1 MEDRFLSLP
10 IFTLTTDFGLKDS
23 YAAEMKAVILG
34 LCPTAQ
40 IIDITHMIEKFN
52 IRSGAY
58 VLASA
63 APYFPV
69 GTIHIAVVDPDV
81 GSERRALIIQ
91 TERGFLVGPDNGLL
105 SLAAEKL
112 GVKHIREITSKHIM
126 PHHVSSTFHGRDI
139 FAPTAAH
146 LANGIPLEELGPEVT
161 NLVRPS
167 FTRTIKETGR
177 IEGEVLHIDNFG
189 NIITNIH
196 ENDIEYHK
204 RNTIKIQLQQV
215 KLQLQLSKTYADAK
229 AQQPILLIGSQHYLE
244 IAINH
249 DNAANK
255 LQVKTGDK
263 IILTYS

>member
-1 MEDRFLSLP
+1 MEGRCLSLP

-23 YAAEMKAVILG
+23 YVAEMKAVILG
-34 LCPTAQ
+34 LCPIAQ
-40 IIDITHMIEKFN
+40 IIDITNMIEKFN

-58 VLASA
+58 ILAA
-63 APYFPV
+63 AVPYFPA

-105 SLAAEKL
+105 ILAAEKL
-112 GVKHIREITSKHIM
+112 GVKSIREITSKHIM
-126 PHHVSSTFHGRDI
+126 PHYVSSTFHGRDI
-139 FAPTAAH
+139 FAPAAAH

-167 FTRTIKETGR
+167 FTKIIKETGR
-177 IEGEVLHIDNFG
+177 IEGEVLHVDNFG

-196 ENDIEYHK
+196 ENDIEPQK
-204 RNTIKIQLQQV
+204 RDTIKIQLQQT
-215 KLQLQLSKTYADAK
+215 KLQLQLSKTYADSK
-229 AQQPILLIGSQHYLE
+229 AQQPILLIGSHHYLE
-244 IAINH
+244 IALNQ